1 MANHTNPGYFF
12 KIACESMEQY
22 NQVFF
27 NDFIITK
34 TITRENLASQANY

>member
-22 NQVFF
+22 NQVFLM
-27 NDFIITK
+27 I
-34 TITRENLASQANY
+34 S